1 MAPRTPFAGHRLR
14 GRLGRRCPT
23 TGACGRIL
31 AVKAAADQLQRAMLA
46 LEAAFLIG
54 VEGVTEVW
62 LVRHA
67 DCYHQMTEVDD
78 PPLSDIGREQAR
90 KLGVRVRGAKPA
102 AIYSSP
108 YRRAM
113 ETAQAIA
120 DDVRVDDRLVEM
132 ALEIDEDGSLDFQET
147 PDSAVARM
155 RAVVADAVAA
165 HEGRRIVLVS
175 HGASIIAC
183 LTDAMHLEPGQL
195 RLLPYYTSI
204 STLRVLGDRRMV
216 GTFGDI
222 AHLE

>member
-1 MAPRTPFAGHRLR
+1 MLT
-14 GRLGRRCPT
+14 
-23 TGACGRIL
+23 
-31 AVKAAADQLQRAMLA
+31 VAARSEQISRAMKS

-67 DCYHQMTEVDD
+67 DCYQQMVEVDD
-78 PPLSDIGREQAR
+78 PPLSDVGRDQAR
-90 KLGVRVRGAKPA
+90 RLAERVKHIQPA
-102 AIYSSP
+102 AVYSSP

-113 ETAQAIA
+113 ETARAIT
-120 DDVRVDDRLVEM
+120 DEVRVDPRLVEM
-132 ALEIDEDGSLDFQET
+132 PLEISEDGALEFKET
-147 PDSAVARM
+147 ADSAVARM
-155 RAVVADAVAA
+155 RAVMDDVIRD
-165 HEGRRIVLVS
+165 HEGRRVVVVS

-183 LTDAMHLEPGQL
+183 LTDAMRLEAGQL